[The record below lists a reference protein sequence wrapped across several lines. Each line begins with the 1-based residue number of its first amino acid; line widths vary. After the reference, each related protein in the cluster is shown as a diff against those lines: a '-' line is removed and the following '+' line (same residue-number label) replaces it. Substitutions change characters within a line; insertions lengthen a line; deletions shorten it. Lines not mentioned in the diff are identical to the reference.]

1 MSTADFYEVK
11 EALLIQLFLFAV
23 LQEQDLLQGVRDGPQ
38 GELLVVLKQDD
49 NV

>member
-1 MSTADFYEVK
+1 MPSADFNVVK
-11 EALLIQLFLFAV
+11 EALLIQLFFLAV

-38 GELLVVLKQDD
+38 GELLVVLKQHD